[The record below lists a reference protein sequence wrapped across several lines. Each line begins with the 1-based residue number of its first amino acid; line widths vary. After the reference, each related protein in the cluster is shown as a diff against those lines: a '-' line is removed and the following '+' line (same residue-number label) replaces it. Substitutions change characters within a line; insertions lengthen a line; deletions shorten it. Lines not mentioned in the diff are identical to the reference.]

1 MAVTDGEQVVNLT
14 VGDGRGGWEVGILVV
29 QLVATEPR
37 ELSETTEE
45 GGGKYHTEVRVSTM
59 VNGGS

>member
-29 QLVATEPR
+29 QL
-37 ELSETTEE
+37 
-45 GGGKYHTEVRVSTM
+45 GGY
-59 VNGGS
+59 